1 MTIFIKSSYKSR
13 KKIVFEEE
21 IPSEQ
26 LVPGDLIAIKNMSIM
41 QCDVVLLNGNVI
53 VNESMLTGESVPVT
67 KTALPNNRGTSLSV
81 SHDRPSNAHF
91 VETTLNLKDHS
102 RHIIFSGNLIFKSFL
117 KIIIL
122 IFVGISKDGI
132 LLTD

>member
-1 MTIFIKSSYKSR
+1 MKKSINIS
-13 KKIVFEEE
+13 KKIFKFIFLLVYEEE

-67 KTALPNNRGTSLSV
+67 KTALPNNRGTSLSA
-81 SHDRPSNAHF
+81 SHDRHSNAHF
-91 VETTLNLKDHS
+91 IETTLNLKDHS
-102 RHIIFSGNLIFKSFL
+102 RHIIFSGNWLDFN
-117 KIIIL
+117 
-122 IFVGISKDGI
+122 
-132 LLTD
+132 